1 MTLHHTKHH
10 QAYITN
16 LNTALQ
22 SQATASI
29 KNDIVAQLHLQSAI
43 NFHAGGHINHTL
55 FWENLSPISSPS
67 SQPTSAPKL
76 ISAISS
82 RWGSLQQ
89 FQEKFNA
96 VLLGLKGS
104 GWGWL
109 VRDLESGGL
118 EIVTS
123 KDQDVVPAGKKP
135 LLGIDMWEHAYYL
148 QYLNDKGAYTRGIWE
163 VINWKK
169 VEERF
174 EGGFEA
180 VWGSLVGL
188 KSGL

>member
-1 MTLHHTKHH
+1 M
-10 QAYITN
+10 
-16 LNTALQ
+16 
-22 SQATASI
+22 
-29 KNDIVAQLHLQSAI
+29 
-43 NFHAGGHINHTL
+43 
-55 FWENLSPISSPS
+55 
-67 SQPTSAPKL
+67 
-76 ISAISS
+76 
-82 RWGSLQQ
+82 
-89 FQEKFNA
+89 
-96 VLLGLKGS
+96 LLGLKGS

-174 EGGFEA
+174 EGGAEA

>member
-1 MTLHHTKHH
+1 MTLHHAKHH

-16 LNTALQ
+16 LNAVLQ
-22 SQATASI
+22 SQATSSI

-89 FQEKFNA
+89 FHEKFNA

-174 EGGFEA
+174 EGVGVEELEA
-180 VWGSLVGL
+180 FGGEIPR
-188 KSGL
+188 G